1 MVKSTTTHAEN
12 TGAWQLSVIRNS
24 CPMRSLTHKQLNHSK
39 KDTENVY
46 EINKK
51 IMDVMFFSSQGFTF
65 FLKLWLIWSSL
76 NSQISPYLCLP
87 SAGIEG
93 VHHHQHPMNV
103 IHFFKAYFLLFL
115 IMYLCVRVHMSVS
128 ASRG

>member
-65 FLKLWLIWSSL
+65 F
-76 NSQISPYLCLP
+76 
-87 SAGIEG
+87 
-93 VHHHQHPMNV
+93 
-103 IHFFKAYFLLFL
+103 FKALANLELLEL
-115 IMYLCVRVHMSVS
+115 TDIPLPLPPKCWY
-128 ASRG
+128 